1 MVNAKCAPHFI
12 KTLLENDPKSPFIRT
27 YTGGAGGCPA
37 GTHYMGIRP
46 NGDVTPCPYLP
57 VFAGNLETQRLSDL
71 WNSSELF
78 VAIRKRNELGGRC
91 GACEF
96 NGHCGGCRA
105 RAYGMTGDYMA
116 EDPLCSY
123 QPGTLPQATQLLS
136 AAAPVQYGHH
146 ATRTIAWE
154 TEARERM
161 EQVPPFV
168 RGMVIRSVESY
179 CKKNGIE
186 KVTPKD
192 LDTIRAKMPASRIFG
207 KQRDSASAQSPPL
220 KGD

>member
-1 MVNAKCAPHFI
+1 
-12 KTLLENDPKSPFIRT
+12 
-27 YTGGAGGCPA
+27 
-37 GTHYMGIRP
+37 MGIRP